1 MQLYF
6 LGTGAGMPSK
16 QRNVSAL
23 VLNLQE
29 EIGQCWLFDCGEGT
43 QHQLLRAPI
52 KLNKISRL
60 FVTHLHGD
68 HIFGIP
74 GMLTSRSNQG
84 GEEPFTIHGPKGIR
98 EFVETSLSVSA
109 SHLRFELQFAEF
121 AEGPFQTSRIHEDE
135 RFEVSA
141 AMLDHRMDSYG
152 FRIMEK
158 DRAGSLDAAQLKALG
173 LAPGPIYGK
182 LKAGGVAQL
191 PDGTTIDGRTLIGPP
206 IRGRI
211 AAVLGDTRECPAAL
225 DLAYN
230 ADVLVHE
237 ATFASDKQELAEQFY
252 HSTSVQAA
260 RLAAKANARTLILNH
275 ISPRYQD
282 GEEQILLDEA
292 KKVFFDTH
300 LAWDQWEFTLERR

>member
-29 EIGQCWLFDCGEGT
+29 EAGHCWLFDCGEGT

-52 KLNKISRL
+52 KMNKIDRL

-74 GMLTSRSNQG
+74 GLLTSRSNQG

-98 EFVETSLSVSA
+98 EFVETSLSVSV
-109 SHLRFELQFAEF
+109 SHLRFELQFAEI
-121 AEGPFQTSRIHEDE
+121 AEGHIHDIRVHEDDH
-135 RFEVSA
+135 FEVSA
-141 AMLDHRMDSYG
+141 ALLDHRMDSYG
-152 FRIMEK
+152 FRVVEK
-158 DRAGSLDAAQLKALG
+158 DRAGSLDVEQLKALG
-173 LAPGPIYGK
+173 IAPGPIYGK
-182 LKAGGVAQL
+182 LKAGGVVHL
-191 PDGTTIDGRTLIGPP
+191 PDGTTVDGRTLIGPP

-211 AAVLGDTRECPAAL
+211 AAILGDTRECPAVL
-225 DLAYN
+225 DLSRN

-252 HSTSVQAA
+252 HSTAAQAA
-260 RLAAKANARTLILNH
+260 RLAVQAQVKMLVLNH

-282 GEEQILLDEA
+282 GEEQELLNEA
-292 KKVFFDTH
+292 KSIFPDSH
-300 LAWDQWEFTLERR
+300 LARDQWEFAIERR

>member
-1 MQLYF
+1 
-6 LGTGAGMPSK
+6 MPSK

-29 EIGQCWLFDCGEGT
+29 EVGHCWLFDCGEGT

-52 KLNKISRL
+52 KLNKITRL

-74 GMLTSRSNQG
+74 GLLTSRSNQG
-84 GEEPFTIHGPKGIR
+84 GEELLTIYGPKGIR
-98 EFVETSLSVSA
+98 EFVEASLSVSG
-109 SHLRFELQFAEF
+109 SHLRFELRFAEI
-121 AEGPFQTSRIHEDE
+121 AEGRSHESCIHEDD

-152 FRIMEK
+152 FRIVEK

-173 LAPGPIYGK
+173 IAPGPIYGK
-182 LKAGGVAQL
+182 LKAGGIVQL
-191 PDGTTIDGRTLIGPP
+191 PDGTTVDGRMLIGPP
-206 IRGRI
+206 IQGRI
-211 AAVLGDTRECPAAL
+211 AAILGDTRECPASI
-225 DLAYN
+225 DLALN

-237 ATFASDKQELAEQFY
+237 ATFAADKQELAEQFY
-252 HSTSVQAA
+252 HSTAAQAA
-260 RLAAKANARTLILNH
+260 RLAAKANVRALILNH

-282 GEEQILLDEA
+282 GEEQLLLNEA
-292 KKVFFDTH
+292 RDIFPDTH
-300 LAWDQWEFTLERR
+300 MARDQWEFSVERG